1 MAEKYED
8 VNVNDELKK
17 LASIATDMQMAGKM
31 RIQAINQLGE
41 MASHESLLV
50 LLNLAANDRLNI
62 DERELALKRAQ
73 SIVKKGR

>member
-73 SIVKKGR
+73 GIVKKGR